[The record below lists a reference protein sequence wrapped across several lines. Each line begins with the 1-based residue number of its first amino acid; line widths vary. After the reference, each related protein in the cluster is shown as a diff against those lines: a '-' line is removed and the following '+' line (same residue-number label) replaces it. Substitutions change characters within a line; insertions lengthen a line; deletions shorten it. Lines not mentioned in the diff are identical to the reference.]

1 MPAVVEEWQDVQQV
15 KKRGRR
21 FELGRKIGEE
31 GRLELRCKVSDLW
44 LQTAQITSLTQLVS
58 LIPENVSVQMHQH
71 HSLSAME

>member
-31 GRLELRCKVSDLW
+31 GRLELRCKVSEGKVEEGGKLFF
-44 LQTAQITSLTQLVS
+44 
-58 LIPENVSVQMHQH
+58 
-71 HSLSAME
+71 